1 MTSAAQPDYRATGS
15 HPDVERSIDGYRR
28 GFWQS
33 MRRSP
38 ARQTARI
45 LIRRAKE
52 IAARGSRSSDATTIP
67 ADVNT
72 VPVPSML
79 RPPSYHYRGFRG
91 PWLEEH
97 FHATW
102 REGRGGGALY
112 LPVFFDSL
120 FFHAQCAAF
129 LPSEFAA
136 RYRALWRILFAVE
149 ASQRP
154 CFTLLGMY
162 DFPIWEWHLFP
173 RNVVVAAGNGY
184 GDVAIPLLKGERPLQ
199 RRAKDIR
206 VSFMGA
212 TDGPSN
218 VANVRSDMR
227 RTFGDVAHF
236 GEGDHWEDIMARS
249 DFSLCPRGLG
259 PASFRLFEALS
270 VTSIPIYLWKVRSWL
285 PYADELDW
293 SSFALVAE
301 AGDMGAAKEALQRM
315 PAEAIRRMQDRIAE
329 IYPRYFTY
337 DAVCARLRERFA
349 AVSSLEDARILTGER
364 HRFEFAK

>member
-1 MTSAAQPDYRATGS
+1 MTDTAERHHLATGT
-15 HPDVERSIDGYRR
+15 HPDVERSIAGYRR
-28 GFWQS
+28 GFWQA

-52 IAARGSRSSDATTIP
+52 FSARRSDPGDAARAHSDSSTIP
-67 ADVNT
+67 
-72 VPVPSML
+72 VPAML
-79 RPPSYHYRGFRG
+79 RPPSYHYRGYRG

-97 FHATW
+97 FRATW
-102 REGRGGGALY
+102 ENTDGGAAY
-112 LPVFFDSL
+112 LPVFFDSI
-120 FFHAQCAAF
+120 FFHAQCSAF

-136 RYRALWRILFAVE
+136 RYRALWRVLFAVE

-173 RNVVVAAGNGY
+173 RNVVVAAANGY
-184 GDVAIPLLKGERPLQ
+184 GDVAIPLLKGDRPL
-199 RRAKDIR
+199 RRGAKDIR

-212 TDGPSN
+212 TNGGSN
-218 VANVRSDMR
+218 VLNVRSEMR
-227 RTFGDVAHF
+227 HTFDGLAHF
-236 GEGDHWEDIMARS
+236 GEGANWEDIMARS

-259 PASFRLFEALS
+259 PTSFRLFEALS
-270 VTSIPIYLWKVRSWL
+270 VSSIPIYVWKVRSWL

-293 SSFALVAE
+293 SSFSLVVE
-301 AGDMGAAKEALQRM
+301 AGEMNAAKETLLRM
-315 PAEAIRRMQDRIAE
+315 SAESVRRMQERIAE

-337 DAVCARLRERFA
+337 DAACARIRERFA
-349 AVSSLEDARILTGER
+349 KVTSLEMARTLTGER